1 MEITLSH
8 DQQVSLGDD
17 IYKLVTDSIS
27 KARKDA
33 SLNSKDFFRKK
44 EACMYLGVS
53 NNTLDN
59 FLAIGMPYHVVRGIT
74 LYSKDDGIPRTS
86 AIFLI
91 ISVSIERSPRS

>member
-8 DQQVSLGDD
+8 DQQASLGDD

-53 NNTLDN
+53 NNTLDK
-59 FLAIGMPYHVVRGIT
+59 FLTLGMPCHVVRGIT
-74 LYSKDDGIPRTS
+74 LYSKDEMKQ
-86 AIFLI
+86 FVL
-91 ISVSIERSPRS
+91 EQ

>member
-74 LYSKDDGIPRTS
+74 LYSKDEIKQ
-86 AIFLI
+86 FVL
-91 ISVSIERSPRS
+91 EQ